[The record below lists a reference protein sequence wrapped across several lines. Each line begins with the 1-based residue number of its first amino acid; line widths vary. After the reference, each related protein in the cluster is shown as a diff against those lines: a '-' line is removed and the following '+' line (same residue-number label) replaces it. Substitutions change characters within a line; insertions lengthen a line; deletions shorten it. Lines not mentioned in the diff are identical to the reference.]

1 MGWKTVKRPKP
12 QLNVPVGVGW
22 DAEGQRPIIPRYDLR
37 MPDGRQLFYKGSL
50 DISKQPENAVWH
62 TSDALFVAA
71 GIEEFTLLGPLL
83 EVALGYRRKDPS
95 WKEITSVKTLF
106 FGPDISA
113 MMLLPKEAWYTHG
126 FEGNEDSHT
135 YHVWQLPQAWER
147 ALWDERGERRS

>member
-22 DAEGQRPIIPRYDLR
+22 DDEGQPVIPHHDLV
-37 MPDGRQLFYKGSL
+37 MPDGRPLRYGGRL
-50 DISKQPENAVWH
+50 DIPAQPDNAIYH
-62 TSDALFVAA
+62 TSDGLFVAA
-71 GIEEFTLLGPLL
+71 GIEVFTLLGPLL

-95 WKEITSVKTLF
+95 WKEIWMTKILF
-106 FGPDISA
+106 LGPDISG
-113 MMLLPKEAWYTHG
+113 MMLLPNESWYTHG